1 MSISDLECVILSAP
15 RRRRLMRCQN
25 CHLQTWTV
33 NIASETKTKTIQR
46 QRFIFLE
53 VYRVQLGQVHD
64 QHIQQV
70 SNDYAYKFYF
80 NYLVLATDIPRV
92 MYPWQPDGVL

>member
-1 MSISDLECVILSAP
+1 MISALGYMMHGAQ
-15 RRRRLMRCQN
+15 RRRRLVRCQN
-25 CHLQTWTV
+25 CHLQTRTA
-33 NIASETKTKTIQR
+33 NIASETKTKTRQR

-70 SNDYAYKFYF
+70 SNDYAYKFHF

-92 MYPWQPDGVL
+92 MYPWQPDGVF